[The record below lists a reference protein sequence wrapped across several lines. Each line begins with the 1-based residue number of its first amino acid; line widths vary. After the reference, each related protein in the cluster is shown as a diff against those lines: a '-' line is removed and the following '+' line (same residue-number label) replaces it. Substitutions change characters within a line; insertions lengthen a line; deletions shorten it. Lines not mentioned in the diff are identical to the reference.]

1 MEFDSDRSARAR
13 PADEESQHLWFL
25 ACLDR
30 INRAMQGTNDLEKVV
45 SDVLDAVLEIFGCDR
60 AWLVYPCDADAPTWR
75 LVMQRARAEFTTIR
89 PGTEV
94 PSTPAVRTM
103 SGIARSN
110 AGAVLFGPGHEHAL
124 SAESTTRFQV
134 RAQMMMALYPKG
146 DRPYAFG
153 VHQCSRQRTW
163 TQQERRLF
171 EETGHR
177 LEDGLTSLLMFR
189 SLRESQRR
197 LDEAQRI
204 AHVGY
209 WERDLDLGTIR
220 LSEESGRIFGLQH
233 DDVLDLS
240 EWNERWLT
248 LIHPED
254 RPRTAAAAEAAI
266 RGSGQYDVE
275 YRVVRAD
282 GSVRFVHSRG
292 VVIRDASE
300 KPVRMF
306 GMMQDITEL
315 RQVESELLAA
325 ETRFRTFVDHATDA
339 LFVHDDSGRVLD
351 VNREACESLGYQRA
365 ELLGLTPA
373 LFDWQA
379 GADPGFALRIRSRL
393 DAGESFDFE
402 STHRRKDGS
411 LFPVEVRT
419 RPFWHGGRRFALSLS
434 RDITERKRAEQE
446 REHIRRLEHEREAA
460 IVSERARLAGEIHD
474 TLAQGLAMIVMQLAD
489 AEAKLGPLWSRAE
502 KPLNT
507 VRELAV
513 ESLAYARRSLNMLRP
528 SVTAG
533 GLPRAIRDVADSLRR
548 HYAGEVVVHV
558 KGDPVLLPAA
568 VESALAGIARE
579 ALSNAIRH
587 SGASRVSIE
596 IEFSD
601 SGAARLIVADEGIG
615 FDTNAVRPDGYGLI
629 CMNERAMRAA
639 IALTFVTEPGAG
651 TEIVASWTP
660 AQTSGR

>member
-1 MEFDSDRSARAR
+1 
-13 PADEESQHLWFL
+13 
-25 ACLDR
+25 
-30 INRAMQGTNDLEKVV
+30 
-45 SDVLDAVLEIFGCDR
+45 
-60 AWLVYPCDADAPTWR
+60 
-75 LVMQRARAEFTTIR
+75 
-89 PGTEV
+89 
-94 PSTPAVRTM
+94 
-103 SGIARSN
+103 
-110 AGAVLFGPGHEHAL
+110 
-124 SAESTTRFQV
+124 
-134 RAQMMMALYPKG
+134 
-146 DRPYAFG
+146 
-153 VHQCSRQRTW
+153 
-163 TQQERRLF
+163 
-171 EETGHR
+171 
-177 LEDGLTSLLMFR
+177 MFR

-292 VVIRDASE
+292 VVIRDTSE

-446 REHIRRLEHEREAA
+446 REHIRRLEHERRRPLVHVATML
-460 IVSERARLAGEIHD
+460 ERIDQVLI
-474 TLAQGLAMIVMQLAD
+474 
-489 AEAKLGPLWSRAE
+489 SRH
-502 KPLNT
+502 
-507 VRELAV
+507 VREDAQLD
-513 ESLAYARRSLNMLRP
+513 LRI
-528 SVTAG
+528 VRAQEKEAG
-533 GLPRAIRDVADSLRR
+533 CRHEPFADLRT
-548 HYAGEVVVHV
+548 
-558 KGDPVLLPAA
+558 
-568 VESALAGIARE
+568 
-579 ALSNAIRH
+579 
-587 SGASRVSIE
+587 
-596 IEFSD
+596 
-601 SGAARLIVADEGIG
+601 RL
-615 FDTNAVRPDGYGLI
+615 RPDGNVLKVRVVRRQATGLRSGQA
-629 CMNERAMRAA
+629 E
-639 IALTFVTEPGAG
+639 AG
-651 TEIVASWTP
+651 VDATGLRIDLLL
-660 AQTSGR
+660 